1 MKKMKNIF
9 KILAASAALL
19 ATGCENFLTVDPQ
32 DSLVKENYYNSPEAV
47 RANTASLY
55 GSVWFDFTC
64 RFQYMGGDMLSGD
77 LFYTYSDEGQFYLNT
92 VTDNNQYSNSGWQG
106 LYNVV
111 SYANSVIHDMP
122 EAARANGVSEKVIEN
137 ALGEAY
143 LFRALAYYMLTEYWH
158 EVPIITD
165 AEKLITS
172 GNTQDIYVPRATQRS
187 LYRFIYEDLERAI
200 EMLPEQD
207 SESGRVDRWSAKGLM
222 AKVCLT
228 RACYEKNNGGY
239 EDDTQDYFELAKS
252 YAKEVITNGP
262 ALHRNFS
269 ELFEIT
275 PENTS
280 ETLIAVQCITGGYG
294 YGQPLGGVG
303 TQRRADRRKLL
314 GRGQGTHAVVAGGLR
329 GASGRRTP
337 PLDIHAVGRRI
348 SHAGRGRERLL
359 RQRRG

>member
-92 VTDNNQYSNSGWQG
+92 VTDNNQYSNAGWQG

-158 EVPIITD
+158 EVPILS
-165 AEKLITS
+165 LIH
-172 GNTQDIYVPRATQRS
+172 I
-187 LYRFIYEDLERAI
+187 
-200 EMLPEQD
+200 
-207 SESGRVDRWSAKGLM
+207 SEP
-222 AKVCLT
+222 T
-228 RACYEKNNGGY
+228 R
-239 EDDTQDYFELAKS
+239 
-252 YAKEVITNGP
+252 P
-262 ALHRNFS
+262 
-269 ELFEIT
+269 
-275 PENTS
+275 
-280 ETLIAVQCITGGYG
+280 
-294 YGQPLGGVG
+294 
-303 TQRRADRRKLL
+303 
-314 GRGQGTHAVVAGGLR
+314 
-329 GASGRRTP
+329 
-337 PLDIHAVGRRI
+337 
-348 SHAGRGRERLL
+348 
-359 RQRRG
+359 